1 MNLTRSEHYFF
12 VPTQMI
18 KMSDQL
24 IDLMEMMLAYH
35 ERYEGDFRSFN
46 DRFNFE
52 LKYWFH
58 LSELKK
64 MIDEEFKKI
73 KPFENKNY

>member
-1 MNLTRSEHYFF
+1 
-12 VPTQMI
+12 MI

-35 ERYEGDFRSFN
+35 EKYEGDYQSFN

-52 LKYWFH
+52 LTYWFN
-58 LSELKK
+58 LKQLN
-64 MIDEEFKKI
+64 ILIEDEFTKI
-73 KPFENKNY
+73 KPFDTKKF